1 MNLTKKK
8 IQFHFEQN
16 SNDTIN
22 IPFINIQKFE
32 NLINSCLNKNKFSG
46 ISTKIELVNEIINFM
61 IYILTKL
68 MHFQNNKQDI
78 VPNEFHLLNPSS
90 KGIFENILNM
100 IFLIE
105 KEIKEELD
113 NLNGKKNEISNDPKK
128 NKEDKGK
135 ELEALEIKS
144 NHLLIL
150 IDNMKKLQ
158 EIKK

>member
-8 IQFHFEQN
+8 IQFHFEQK

-32 NLINSCLNKNKFSG
+32 NLIDSCLNKNKFSG
-46 ISTKIELVNEIINFM
+46 ISSKIELVNEIINFM
-61 IYILTKL
+61 IYILTKFGN
-68 MHFQNNKQDI
+68 FQNNQQEL

-90 KGIFENILNM
+90 KKIFENILNV

-113 NLNGKKNEISNDPKK
+113 NLNVKKNEISDDLKK